1 MSYHFGRPVDYSPKV
16 DVEEQ
21 TGSDLEFNFKVFTQT
36 AIKAIHGRTMHGAG
50 AYVLRIHRDKVAEVH
65 VVRGAM
71 LMDRERN
78 HLLAKKVTVS
88 DCGAWL
94 FVRCER
100 VE

>member
-1 MSYHFGRPVDYSPKV
+1 MRDPYRIPDYSPKYV
-16 DVEEQ
+16 TEEQ

-36 AIKAIHGRTMHGAG
+36 ATKAIHGRTMHGAG
-50 AYVLRIHRDKVAEVH
+50 AYVLRIHRDRVAEAH

-71 LMDRERN
+71 LMDRDGS

-94 FVRCER
+94 LVRCER